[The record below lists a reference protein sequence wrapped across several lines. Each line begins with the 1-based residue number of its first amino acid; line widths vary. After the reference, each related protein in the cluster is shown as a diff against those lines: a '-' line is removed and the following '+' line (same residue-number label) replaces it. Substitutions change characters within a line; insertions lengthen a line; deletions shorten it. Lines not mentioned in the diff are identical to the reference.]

1 MQEQD
6 AAKRER
12 YRQKM
17 RMKKRRRIT
26 VLIILAIILFFIVFG
41 LVKLLSWIFA
51 PKYITSANIGPLPP
65 AEGDSIVVMQPPV
78 YYDYSVPVPLSTSVE
93 DSYFSDV
100 LMIGDARVAG
110 FPLFGYLPKADCL
123 ASEGISVDKIKDYNF
138 DVNGISR
145 TLREQLASKPYKAIY
160 IQVGLNEL
168 GWENN
173 AAFYKSYS
181 ELVEIIKNAAPG
193 ASIYLQGIIPITSG
207 KSGSPSY
214 LTNEKIA
221 ESNSL
226 IKQIAEEKK
235 VYYLDVTEGMSN
247 GTGVLLSGYAASNGL
262 SLTREGYNKWIEYL
276 KTHVVDKEKYS

>member
-1 MQEQD
+1 MQDQD
-6 AAKRER
+6 AAKREI
-12 YRQKM
+12 YRQKL
-17 RMKKRRRIT
+17 RMKKRKRLT
-26 VLIILAIILFFIVFG
+26 ALILLAIILFLVVFV

-51 PKYITSANIGPLPP
+51 PKYVASANIGPSLP
-65 AEGDSIVVMQPPV
+65 AEGDPIVITTPPV
-78 YYDYSVPVPLSTSVE
+78 YYDYSVPVPLSALVE

-110 FPLFGYLPKADCL
+110 FPLFGYLPKADFL
-123 ASEGISVDKIKDYNF
+123 ASEGISVDRIKDF
-138 DVNGISR
+138 DFEVDGTTR
-145 TLREQLASKPYKAIY
+145 TLGEQLLRKPYKAVY

-173 AAFYKSYS
+173 TAFYKSYS
-181 ELVEIIKNAAPG
+181 DLVEIIKNAAPG
-193 ASIYLQGIIPITSG
+193 ASIYIQGIIPITSG
-207 KSGSPSY
+207 KSGNPNY

-226 IKQIAEEKK
+226 IRQIAEEKK